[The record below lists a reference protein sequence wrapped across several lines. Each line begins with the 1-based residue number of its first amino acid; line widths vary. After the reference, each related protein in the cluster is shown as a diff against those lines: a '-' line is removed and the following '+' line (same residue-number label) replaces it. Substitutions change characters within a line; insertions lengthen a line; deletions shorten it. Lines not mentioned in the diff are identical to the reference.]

1 MEDNKRTNANA
12 QYYNTQNAKSAR
24 HDSAHTPNNAF
35 PKYIN
40 IYIYTVPTEP
50 RTSFLFFYA
59 LLLLLL
65 ISSFI
70 LLCLLFRR
78 LFVAHLCA
86 PRLYDQ
92 KKKNK
97 KNEHLWSDRN
107 TNWRD
112 SVCSDRVPAHDWTK
126 TVNAVHFSCKR
137 FDGFS
142 YSLSLVEFG
151 FGHESVC
158 LCVCMC
164 ATPKTSFHLRYTQQ
178 VSHEV
183 NPSLRASALACV
195 SGMMCVCLSFV
206 WLKTENQPQS

>member
-107 TNWRD
+107 TNCTRFRLFR
-112 SVCSDRVPAHDWTK
+112 SSARSRLNQNSECRSFLVQTLRRVQLLS
-126 TVNAVHFSCKR
+126 FSCWIRLRSRIGLFVCVHVCDSQDK
-137 FDGFS
+137 FS
-142 YSLSLVEFG
+142 LEIY
-151 FGHESVC
+151 
-158 LCVCMC
+158 
-164 ATPKTSFHLRYTQQ
+164 ATSEPWS
-178 VSHEV
+178 
-183 NPSLRASALACV
+183 
-195 SGMMCVCLSFV
+195 
-206 WLKTENQPQS
+206 